1 MFERGRNYERGL
13 RPSLLNSPLQPENT
27 LVYPL
32 KQAGEGFTLKV
43 LPEGTE
49 VRYEMKIKCKQ
60 NLSRLTGYACYV
72 ILPIENHYQLEV

>member
-43 LPEGTE
+43 LPEGTG
-49 VRYEMKIKCKQ
+49 VR
-60 NLSRLTGYACYV
+60 LSHTNQMQIVLFPVDRVCLLCY
-72 ILPIENHYQLEV
+72 IAN